1 MTQDGNEHTV
11 IVAQASARQ
20 TVRAEAKAA
29 TGPVE
34 PHAPSPELSRILR
47 VVPVIQTQTQQGLT
61 LTVVSLE
68 SYADACTVR
77 FLAQIPK
84 VAYTRFQLPEIVEV
98 RDDRGRRYRT
108 RSMGGGGGGAGRGCC
123 CDSSRCSSR
132 SSIRR
137 PRAFI

>member
-1 MTQDGNEHTV
+1 MTQDGNEHTA
-11 IVAQASARQ
+11 IVAQASVRQ

-34 PHAPSPELSRILR
+34 PHTPSPELSRILR

-77 FLAQIPK
+77 FLAQIPR
-84 VAYTRFQLPEIVEV
+84 VAYTQFQQVFRLAAAPGDHCGRDSGLV
-98 RDDRGRRYRT
+98 RL
-108 RSMGGGGGGAGRGCC
+108 
-123 CDSSRCSSR
+123 SSTF
-132 SSIRR
+132 
-137 PRAFI
+137 PNQAT